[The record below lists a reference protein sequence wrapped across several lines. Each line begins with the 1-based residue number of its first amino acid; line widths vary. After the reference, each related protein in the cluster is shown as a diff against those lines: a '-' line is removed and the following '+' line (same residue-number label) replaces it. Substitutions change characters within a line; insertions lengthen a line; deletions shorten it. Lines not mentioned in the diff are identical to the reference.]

1 MEIFLQ
7 ILGFKGNLFKHMS
20 IIKMVTINDLNLP
33 IISKILSS
41 ELLIALYGLLVV
53 LSCLYLSISDVIHF
67 GLFVS
72 LVSLCEA

>member
-1 MEIFLQ
+1 
-7 ILGFKGNLFKHMS
+7 MS